1 MLGLC
6 SVTFRDKSPK
16 EIIKLVKDAGL
27 ETIEWA
33 SDPHVPET
41 NTNITKEI
49 ALEMNQANL
58 KTSSYGTYYRLG
70 TFENFQ
76 PYIETAKIL
85 NAPVIRIW
93 AGKESS
99 INTSQASREKIIE
112 DAKRI
117 SKLASK
123 ENLIIGLEYHLN
135 TLTDTPESA
144 IQLMKEINLS
154 NMLLYWQPA
163 ENLSI
168 QERLESIPKL
178 APWIINIHIF
188 HWENYNK
195 RFPLA
200 DGFDEW
206 KKYIEKIEK
215 NSPHELNYLLEFVPE
230 EDQIKGFFEST
241 ETLKQLVK

>member
-1 MLGLC
+1 
-6 SVTFRDKSPK
+6 
-16 EIIKLVKDAGL
+16 
-27 ETIEWA
+27 
-33 SDPHVPET
+33 
-41 NTNITKEI
+41 
-49 ALEMNQANL
+49 
-58 KTSSYGTYYRLG
+58 
-70 TFENFQ
+70 
-76 PYIETAKIL
+76 
-85 NAPVIRIW
+85 RIW
-93 AGKESS
+93 AVKESS

-123 ENLIIGLEYHLN
+123 ENLLIGLEYHLN

-206 KKYIEKIEK
+206 KKYIEEIEK